1 MPFTY
6 AEMMA
11 CAAHE
16 LLRRQLLYSQMIEAG
31 EIARSTADR
40 EIALMEQIAAHFR
53 ALDDASVSA
62 CNHPGEAEITP
73 GPPHTHASPL
83 VGRSR

>member
-6 AEMMA
+6 AELMA

-31 EIARSTADR
+31 EIVRSTADR

-53 ALDDASVSA
+53 ALDDASVAAS
-62 CNHPGEAEITP
+62 NHPGEAATKP
-73 GPPHTHASPL
+73 GPSNTHASPL
-83 VGRSR
+83 